1 MALPCGWAK
10 YGKRELKVMKT
21 IVRTVFCA
29 AVLIGMSVLAYAK
42 IVARDYE
49 YKDGA
54 AQLEGYLVYDDSV
67 KGNVPGIV
75 IVHEWNGLGDYVKTR
90 AAQIA
95 GLGYVAFCADIYG
108 KGVRPATMDE
118 MSKQAGIYR
127 SDRPLMRRRI
137 NRALEELKKQAKVN
151 PEKTAVMGYC
161 FGGGV
166 ALELA
171 RSGADTSG
179 VVSFH
184 GNLDTPDTADAKNIK
199 AKVLVLHGAEDPY
212 TSNDQ
217 LLTFMKEMRDVKV
230 NWQLN
235 IYPNAVHRF
244 TNPDSGSDPSKGV
257 AYNKQADER
266 SWEAMRAFYAELFR

>member
-1 MALPCGWAK
+1 MS
-10 YGKRELKVMKT
+10 KVIKSA
-21 IVRTVFCA
+21 FY
-29 AVLIGMSVLAYAK
+29 AVILLCLGVSAHAK

-49 YKDGA
+49 YKDGNTV
-54 AQLEGYLVYDDSV
+54 LEGYIVYDDSI
-67 KGNVPGIV
+67 KGRVPGVV
-75 IVHEWNGLGDYVKTR
+75 IVHEWNGLGSYAKKR
-90 AAQIA
+90 AEQIA

-108 KGVRPATMDE
+108 KGVRPIVTDE
-118 MSKQAGIYR
+118 MAKQAGIYR
-127 SDRPLMRRRI
+127 SDRKLMRQRI
-137 NRALEELKKQAKVN
+137 VCALDELKKQPNVN
-151 PEKTAVMGYC
+151 TAKTAVMGYC

-184 GNLDTPDTADAKNIK
+184 GNLDTPNLSDAKNIK

-217 LLTFMKEMRDVKV
+217 LLTFMKEMRDAKV
-230 NWQLN
+230 DWQMN
-235 IYPNAVHRF
+235 IYANAVHRF
-244 TNPDSGSDPSKGV
+244 TNPEAGNDPSKGV

-266 SWEAMRAFYAELFR
+266 SWEAMKAFYKEIFL